1 VGPEVDRQPA
11 ELRAG
16 TWSEWLH
23 RSDAQPL
30 SSTLWIPNDITP
42 ADVQCPV
49 PSVSLPSNEAGVPT
63 KPLVRLLQDV
73 PLLLIGEVKLIC
85 HARDQNE
92 PLYLLP
98 DIAGR
103 NDRLLHDGPDRGV
116 EARKREPKLLELVG
130 ETIPSRDLIER
141 LGSNAADMTVQG

>member
-1 VGPEVDRQPA
+1 MGPEVDRQRA

-73 PLLLIGEVKLIC
+73 PLLLIGEVELIG
-85 HARDQNE
+85 HPGDQNE

-98 DIAGR
+98 DSPVDMTAHGA
-103 NDRLLHDGPDRGV
+103 DRGRI
-116 EARKREPKLLELVG
+116 ENG
-130 ETIPSRDLIER
+130 SPSFWN
-141 LGSNAADMTVQG
+141 S